1 MKRFVFILFCVL
13 AAGLPLFAGGGAQGG
28 AKDAGGPKKYKIG
41 LSNSY
46 MGNDW
51 RQEMLKTIQVA
62 ATKSPYKEEVD
73 LTIVNSENTPEAQT
87 AAIDVMI
94 EQGYDAIIIDA
105 SSPTSLNPV
114 IDRALAA
121 GIVVVSFDNV
131 VNHPKVPGV
140 FTDQVST
147 GIGWAKFIAAQLKPG
162 DEVAIDT
169 GLPGS
174 TIGNTVYES
183 AKKVFDEAGIKI
195 VAEFASEWSD
205 GVGQQQI
212 ASVLAANP
220 GLDGLLC
227 QAFGETIDAAFT
239 QAGRQIVPCTGYHTN
254 AGQLSALN
262 KKMPFISANNPPGN
276 SVYAMD
282 VALRILKGET
292 VPHEIVVV
300 PEFFTISEYKNI
312 NIGYKVTTIEKGVT
326 AFDNVPG
333 ALAWP
338 AMPPEFTRIKLDI
351 NEVAN
356 FKQ

>member
-1 MKRFVFILFCVL
+1 MKKNRLLLLCSLLVL
-13 AAGLPLFAGGGAQGG
+13 GTIVGCKGRSSGTATE
-28 AKDAGGPKKYKIG
+28 GPGKYKIG

-62 ATKSPYKEEVD
+62 ATKSPYAEEVE
-73 LTIVNSENTPEAQT
+73 LTIVNSENSPEAQT

-121 GIVVVSFDNV
+121 GIVVVSFDNI
-131 VNHPKVPGV
+131 VNHPQVPGV
-140 FTDQVST
+140 YTDQVST

-162 DEVAIDT
+162 DTVAIDT

-183 AKKVFDEAGIKI
+183 AKKIFDEAGIQI
-195 VAEFASEWSD
+195 VAEYASEWSD

-220 GLDGLLC
+220 DLDGLLC

-239 QAGRQIVPCTGYHTN
+239 QAGRPIIPCTGYHTN
-254 AGQLSALN
+254 AGQLSAIN

-276 SVYAMD
+276 SAYAMD
-282 VALRILKGET
+282 IALRILKGET
-292 VPHEIVVV
+292 IPHEVVVV
-300 PEFFTISEYKNI
+300 PEFFTIPEYTDI
-312 NIGYKVTTIEKGVT
+312 DIGYKVTTIEMGVT

-338 AMPPEFTRIKLDI
+338 AMPPEFTKIKLDI
-351 NEVAN
+351 SEVAN
-356 FKQ
+356 FRQ

>member
-1 MKRFVFILFCVL
+1 MKRVLLFVLSSLLVL
-13 AAGLPLFAGGGAQGG
+13 GTLIGCKGGSDTESESGG
-28 AKDAGGPKKYKIG
+28 TKKYKIG

-62 ATKSPYKEEVD
+62 ATKSPYAEEVE

-94 EQGYDAIIIDA
+94 EQGYDAILIDA

-121 GIVVVSFDNV
+121 GIVVVSFDNIV
-131 VNHPKVPGV
+131 DHPKVTGV
-140 FTDQVST
+140 YTDQVST
-147 GIGWAKFIAAQLKPG
+147 GIGWARFIAAQLKPG
-162 DEVAIDT
+162 DTVAIDT

-195 VAEFASEWSD
+195 VAEYASEWSD

-239 QAGRQIVPCTGYHTN
+239 QAGREIVPCTGYHTN

-276 SVYAMD
+276 SAYAMD
-282 VALRILKGET
+282 IALRILKGET
-292 VPHEIVVV
+292 VPHEVVV
-300 PEFFTISEYKNI
+300 IPEFFTIPEFKDI
-312 NIGYKVTTIEKGVT
+312 DIGYKVTTIEMGVT
-326 AFDNVPG
+326 AFENVPG

-338 AMPPEFTRIKLDI
+338 AMPPEFTKLKLDI
-351 NEVAN
+351 SEISD

>member
-1 MKRFVFILFCVL
+1 MKRILLLTACSLLVL
-13 AAGLPLFAGGGAQGG
+13 GIIIGCSGKKSSDTAST
-28 AKDAGGPKKYKIG
+28 GPQKYKIA

-51 RQEMLKTIQVA
+51 RQEMLKAIQVA
-62 ATKSPYKEEVD
+62 ATKSPYAEEVE
-73 LTIVNSENTPEAQT
+73 LTIVNSENSPEAQT

-94 EQGYDAIIIDA
+94 EQSYDAVLIDA

-121 GIVVVSFDNV
+121 GIVVVSFDNI
-131 VNHPKVPGV
+131 VNHPQVPGV
-140 FTDQVST
+140 YTDQVST
-147 GIGWAKFIAAQLKPG
+147 GIGWAKFIAAQLNPG
-162 DEVAIDT
+162 DTVAIDT

-183 AKKVFDEAGIKI
+183 AKKVFDEAGIRI
-195 VAEFASEWSD
+195 VAEYASEWSD

-220 GLDGLLC
+220 GLNGLLC
-227 QAFGETIDAAFT
+227 QAFGETIDAAFA
-239 QAGRQIVPCTGYHTN
+239 QAGRQIIPCTGYHTN

-282 VALRILKGET
+282 IALRMLKGET
-292 VPHEIVVV
+292 IPHEVVVV
-300 PEFFTISEYKNI
+300 PEFFTIPEYRDI
-312 NIGYKVTTIEKGVT
+312 DIGYKVTTIEMGVT

-338 AMPPEFTRIKLDI
+338 VMPPEFTKINLDI
-351 NEVAN
+351 SEIAN
-356 FKQ
+356 FRQ

>member
-1 MKRFVFILFCVL
+1 MKRFVFVLFCVL
-13 AAGLPLFAGGGAQGG
+13 AAGLPLFAGGGAQSG
-28 AKDAGGPKKYKIG
+28 AKDEGGPKKYKIG

-262 KKMPFISANNPPGN
+262 KKIPFISANNPPGN

-300 PEFFTISEYKNI
+300 PEFFTILEYKNI
-312 NIGYKVTTIEKGVT
+312 DIGYKVTTIEKGVT

>member
-1 MKRFVFILFCVL
+1 MKRVVL
-13 AAGLPLFAGGGAQGG
+13 LLLCSLLVLGTIIGCKGKSADSASE
-28 AKDAGGPKKYKIG
+28 GPGKYKIA

-51 RQEMLKTIQVA
+51 RQEMLKIIQVI
-62 ATKSPYKEEVD
+62 ATKSPYAEEVE
-73 LTIVNSENTPEAQT
+73 LTIVNSENSPEAQI

-94 EQGYDAIIIDA
+94 EQGYDAILIDA
-105 SSPTSLNPV
+105 SSPTALNPV

-121 GIVVVSFDNV
+121 DIVVVSFDNI
-131 VNHPKVPGV
+131 VNHPQVPGV
-140 FTDQVST
+140 YTDQVAT

-162 DEVAIDT
+162 DTVAIDT

-174 TIGNTVYES
+174 TIGNIVYES
-183 AKKVFDEAGIKI
+183 AKKIFDEAGIRI
-195 VAEFASEWSD
+195 VAEYASEWND

-239 QAGRQIVPCTGYHTN
+239 QAGRQIIPSTGYQTN

-276 SVYAMD
+276 SAYAMD
-282 VALRILKGET
+282 IALRMLKGET
-292 VPHEIVVV
+292 IPHEIVVV
-300 PEFFTISEYKNI
+300 PKFFTIPEYTDI
-312 NIGYKVTTIEKGVT
+312 DIGYKVTTIEMGVT

-338 AMPPEFTRIKLDI
+338 AMPPEFTKVQLDI
-351 NEVAN
+351 SEIAN
-356 FKQ
+356 FRQ